1 MDVWKLIAERKIQEA
16 IEEGAFDDLEGAG
29 EPLDLSEDPFVDPA
43 DRMAYRLLK
52 NNGFAPDWIEEAKEL
67 EAEARRLRA
76 EGIMPKGSYQDR
88 VAALNHRIELFNLKA
103 PSVRLHKRQFDR

>member
-1 MDVWKLIAERKIQEA
+1 MDVWQLIAERKIQKA
-16 IEEGAFDDLEGAG
+16 MEEGAFDGLEGAG
-29 EPLDLSEDPFVDPA
+29 KPLDLSEDPFVDSA

-76 EGIMPKGSYQDR
+76 EGVMPKGSYQDR
-88 VAALNHRIELFNLKA
+88 VAALNHRIELFNLKVPFA
-103 PSVRLHKRQFDR
+103 SLQKWPFEL